1 MARHLDMVGE
11 KRTSAWRDIGF
22 GPLLRIVSGWFDT
35 LFGWFHRPATAAQLD
50 HADKPDPSVASQ
62 AQQGGPQTNI
72 DSAGAATI
80 NNHNDS
86 NRY

>member
-1 MARHLDMVGE
+1 MVGE

-35 LFGWFHRPATAAQLD
+35 LFGWFNRPAPAAQLD